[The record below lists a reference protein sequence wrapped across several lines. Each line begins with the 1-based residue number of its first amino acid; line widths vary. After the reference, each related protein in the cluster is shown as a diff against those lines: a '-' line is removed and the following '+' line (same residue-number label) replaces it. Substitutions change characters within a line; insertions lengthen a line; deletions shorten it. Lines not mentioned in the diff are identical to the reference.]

1 MREMKDTLRATFARM
16 LRLENRRQ
24 ALRRGTLDH
33 FVLESKILNNARG
46 ITVYLP
52 PGYDERSEMRYPAL
66 YMQDGQNLF
75 EPDRA
80 FIPGQHWRLDTAAEE
95 AIGERAAEP
104 LIIVGIDHAGPER
117 VEEYTPT
124 RDEKRRVG
132 GRAADH
138 TRMLID
144 ELKPTV
150 DLRYRTRSDQTAIGG
165 SSLGGLVS
173 LYAGL
178 TRPDVFKRIAAMS
191 PSVWWGDRAILHV
204 LDQFSGEHRPRIWL
218 DVGGREGR
226 DTLDDVRLLRDRLSA
241 KGWSGEDLGY
251 YEDRRGD
258 HSEPAWAG
266 RVRAA
271 LEFLF
276 PPV

>member
-1 MREMKDTLRATFARM
+1 MREMGETLRETFARV
-16 LRLENRRQ
+16 LGLENRRR
-24 ALRRGTLDH
+24 AVRRGALDR
-33 FVLESKILNNARG
+33 FTFASKLLNNSRD

-52 PGYDERSEMRYPAL
+52 PGYAEHSEMRYPVL

-80 FIPGQHWRLDTAAEE
+80 FIPGQHWRLDSAAEE
-95 AIGERAAEP
+95 AVAERTAEP
-104 LIIVGIDHAGPER
+104 MIIVGVDHAGPGR
-117 VEEYTPT
+117 IEEHTPT
-124 RDEKRRVG
+124 RDKKRSAG
-132 GRAADH
+132 GKATDY
-138 TRMLID
+138 TRMLIE
-144 ELKPTV
+144 ELKPLI
-150 DLRYRTRSDQTAIGG
+150 DSRYRTQSDQTAIGG

-191 PSVWWGDRAILHV
+191 PSVWWDDRAILHI
-204 LDQFSGEHRPRIWL
+204 LDQFNGEKRPRIWL

-226 DTLDDVRLLRDRLSA
+226 DTLNDARLLRDRLWA
-241 KGWSGEDLGY
+241 RGWSGDDFAY

-258 HSEPAWAG
+258 HSERAWAA
-266 RVRAA
+266 RVRTA